1 MASDRVKLEVMP
13 RESRGSAESRRLRAR
28 GIVPGVLY
36 GNGKNAH
43 PFCVEERE
51 LRRALTGG
59 HGLHAILDVVFEGQK
74 TAHHAVL
81 KEYQLDPVRPRLLHI
96 DLHEVRLDQPITAQV
111 AVDLV
116 GESPGVK
123 EGGVLTLVS
132 REMNVEAL
140 PMEVPDHLELDIS
153 GMAIGDSVRVSDIAP
168 PAGVKLLD
176 DPETVVAIVTPPTK
190 VEEPEPEEAE
200 LEEGVEG
207 EEPEE
212 GAPEAA
218 EEGEAPEAEASE
230 ESPEG

>member
-1 MASDRVKLEVMP
+1 MP

-36 GNGKNAH
+36 GSGKNAH
-43 PFCVEERE
+43 PFSVEERE
-51 LRRALTGG
+51 LRRVLTGG

-74 TAHHAVL
+74 TARHAVL

-96 DLHEVRLDQPITAQV
+96 DLHEVRLDQAIHAQV
-111 AVDLV
+111 AVELV

-140 PMEVPDHLELDIS
+140 PMEVPDRLELDIS
-153 GMAIGDSVRVSDIAP
+153 AMAIGDSVRVSDITAP
-168 PAGVKLLD
+168 EGVELLD

-190 VEEPEPEEAE
+190 VEEPEPEEEE

-207 EEPEE
+207 EAPEE
-212 GAPEAA
+212 GAPEAG
-218 EEGEAPEAEASE
+218 EEGAPEGDASE
-230 ESPEG
+230 ESSER

>member
-1 MASDRVKLEVMP
+1 MP

-36 GNGKNAH
+36 GSGKNAH
-43 PFCVEERE
+43 PFSVEERE
-51 LRRALTGG
+51 LRRVLTGG

-96 DLHEVRLDQPITAQV
+96 DLHEVRLDQPIHAQV
-111 AVDLV
+111 AVELV

-140 PMEVPDHLELDIS
+140 PMEVPDRLELDIS
-153 GMAIGDSVRVSDIAP
+153 AMAIGDSVRVSDITAP
-168 PAGVKLLD
+168 EGVELLD

-190 VEEPEPEEAE
+190 VEEPEPEEEE

-207 EEPEE
+207 EAPEE
-212 GAPEAA
+212 GAPEAG
-218 EEGEAPEAEASE
+218 EEGAPEGDASE
-230 ESPEG
+230 ESSER